1 MKVHLSFDVEIWCD
15 GWDELDRKF
24 PAQFE
29 RYVYGRSAAGDFAL
43 PHALEV
49 LTRHGL
55 PAVFFVEPLFAGR
68 FGIEPLREIVALIQD
83 AGQEVQLH
91 LHPEWAD
98 EIRPLPFE
106 GARVKRQ
113 HLSYYSLDEQV
124 TLLSLGLHLLA
135 EAGAQ
140 PIKAFRA
147 GSFACNADTFKA
159 LSQIGLRYD
168 SSLNPDHPDSGLDL
182 RAQQDFYRPSRIEA
196 VETIP
201 MTVFRDGLGKP
212 RPAQVGAC
220 SFVEMRAALE
230 SAKAQGLGHFMILSH
245 NFETLVPGSTKPDRF
260 VVERFE
266 QLCAYLAAHA
276 DAYEVCG
283 FNSPGFDVR
292 LGGPPA
298 AIRAPLLA
306 SARRHLEQL
315 ARRLL

>member
-15 GWDELDRKF
+15 GWNDLEQKF

-29 RYVYGRSAAGDFAL
+29 RYIYGRSAAGDYAL
-43 PHALEV
+43 PHALD
-49 LTRHGL
+49 LLAKHGL
-55 PAVFFVEPLFAGR
+55 SAVFFVEPLFAGR
-68 FGIEPLREIVALIQD
+68 FGVEHLREVVALIQG

-106 GARVKRQ
+106 GARLKRQ
-113 HLSYYSLDEQV
+113 HLSFYSLDEQV
-124 TLLSLGLHLLA
+124 SLMTLGLRLLA
-135 EAGAQ
+135 EAGAG
-140 PIKAFRA
+140 PISAFRA
-147 GSFACNADTFKA
+147 GSFACNSDTFKA
-159 LSQIGLRYD
+159 LHRVGLRYD

-201 MTVFRDGLGKP
+201 MTVFRDGMGRS

-230 SAKAQGLGHFMILSH
+230 SAKAQGMEHFMILSH
-245 NFETLVPGSTKPDRF
+245 NFETLVPGSNRPDRF
-260 VVERFE
+260 VVKRFE
-266 QLCAYLAAHA
+266 QLCAYLAENA
-276 DAYEVCG
+276 DAYQVCG
-283 FNSPGFDVR
+283 FNSPDFAVR
-292 LGGPPA
+292 LGGPSASVRVPM
-298 AIRAPLLA
+298 LA
-306 SARRHLEQL
+306 SARRHCEQI